1 MRRVS
6 VRCAR
11 AGRSTTVCRT
21 SDVIGT
27 DDQVRSQN
35 LDRREREGRAL
46 WVDRSYARPELHADV
61 ERHDSTVEVCAME
74 AVVACAVQLNH
85 RFGVPA
91 QVSYEFA
98 VAVPPKHGGMG
109 LHAES
114 VQGECEGP
122 SGGGA
127 WSCWVRPGC
136 LCQCASRGGWGRRQ
150 RRGR

>member
-1 MRRVS
+1 M
-6 VRCAR
+6 
-11 AGRSTTVCRT
+11 CRT

-114 VQGECEGP
+114 VQGECEAPAEEELGHVGRDLDACA
-122 SGGGA
+122 SARLAEGGGGG
-127 WSCWVRPGC
+127 SVEDGDV
-136 LCQCASRGGWGRRQ
+136 AS
-150 RRGR
+150 